1 MILTSRMPEEEARS
15 WMWIEHLLLGLFGL
29 CAGAAVSAGAFA
41 FLLML
46 NIVPR
51 MVGKTRT
58 GQEIM
63 LYENM
68 IILGAV
74 FGNLITVF
82 LGWRIPLGHIFLGL
96 YGIGAGFF
104 VGCMAAAL
112 AEILKAFPILFRRAK
127 LKMGLW
133 AVVLFMALGKSLGS
147 LYYFFNQVS
156 DK

>member
-1 MILTSRMPEEEARS
+1 
-15 WMWIEHLLLGLFGL
+15 MWAEHLLLGLFGL
-29 CAGAAVSAGAFA
+29 CAGAALSAGAFA

-58 GQEIM
+58 GNRII

-68 IILGAV
+68 IILGAIL
-74 FGNLITVF
+74 GNLYTVF
-82 LGWRIPLGHIFLGL
+82 LGWRLPLGHIFLGI

-112 AEILKAFPILFRRAK
+112 AEILKAFPILFRRVN
-127 LKMGLW
+127 LNTGLW
-133 AVVLFMALGKSLGS
+133 LVVLAMALGKSAGS
-147 LYYFFNQVS
+147 LYYFLQGMEP
-156 DK
+156 

>member
-1 MILTSRMPEEEARS
+1 
-15 WMWIEHLLLGLFGL
+15 MWAEHLLLGLFGL
-29 CAGAAVSAGAFA
+29 CAGAALSAGAFA

-58 GQEIM
+58 GNRII

-68 IILGAV
+68 IILGAIL
-74 FGNLITVF
+74 GNLYTVF
-82 LGWRIPLGHIFLGL
+82 LGWRLPLGHIFLGI

-112 AEILKAFPILFRRAK
+112 AEILKAFPILFRRVN
-127 LKMGLW
+127 LNTGLW
-133 AVVLFMALGKSLGS
+133 LVVLAMALGKSAGA
-147 LYYFFNQVS
+147 LYYFMQGMEP
-156 DK
+156 

>member
-1 MILTSRMPEEEARS
+1 
-15 WMWIEHLLLGLFGL
+15 MWAEHLLLGLFGL
-29 CAGAAVSAGAFA
+29 CAGAALSAGAFA

-58 GQEIM
+58 GNKIL

-68 IILGAV
+68 IILGAIL
-74 FGNLITVF
+74 GNLYTVF
-82 LGWRIPLGHIFLGL
+82 LGWSLPLGHVFLVI

-112 AEILKAFPILFRRAK
+112 AEILKAFPILFRRVN
-127 LKMGLW
+127 LNTGLW
-133 AVVLFMALGKSLGS
+133 LVVLAMALGKSAGS
-147 LYYFFNQVS
+147 LYYFLKDIQP
-156 DK
+156 

>member
-1 MILTSRMPEEEARS
+1 
-15 WMWIEHLLLGLFGL
+15 MWAEHLLLGLFGL
-29 CAGAAVSAGAFA
+29 CAGAALSAGAFA

-58 GQEIM
+58 GNRII

-68 IILGAV
+68 IILGAIL
-74 FGNLITVF
+74 GNLYTVF
-82 LGWRIPLGHIFLGL
+82 LGWRLPLGHIFLGI

-112 AEILKAFPILFRRAK
+112 AEILKAFPILFRRVN
-127 LKMGLW
+127 LNMGLW
-133 AVVLFMALGKSLGS
+133 LVVLAMALGKSAGS
-147 LYYFFNQVS
+147 LYYFLQGMEP
-156 DK
+156 